1 MWELGHKEGWA
12 LTNWCFLTV
21 VLEKTLQS
29 PLDCKD
35 IKPVNPK
42 GNQPSIFIE
51 RTDAKV
57 PILWPPYA
65 KSWLTRK
72 DPDARKDWRQEEKG
86 TTIEWDGWMA
96 SPTQWRWV
104 WAGSR
109 RWWRTEK
116 PGMLHPWGCK
126 EMDTTEWLNN
136 NNSHYGEQYRGS
148 LKH

>member
-1 MWELGHKEGWA
+1 MWELYHENGWA
-12 LTNWCFLTV
+12 PKNWWIWTV
-21 VLEKTLQS
+21 VLEKTLES

-104 WAGSR
+104 WASSR